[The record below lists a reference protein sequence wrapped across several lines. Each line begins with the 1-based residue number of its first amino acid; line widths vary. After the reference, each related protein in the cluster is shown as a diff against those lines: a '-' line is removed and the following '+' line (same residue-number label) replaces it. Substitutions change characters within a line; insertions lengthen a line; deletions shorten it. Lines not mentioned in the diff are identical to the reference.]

1 MYKYCTS
8 TNYYNSSVSYR
19 MKILMQVQ
27 GVLFCPIS
35 PKSDQH
41 LFSPNNIITSSR
53 EKFMR
58 INKIITSGKI
68 HVLWS
73 SIKFSQLILEGSVW
87 RSVWRICIWILESK
101 KLRQSNWFNGHTV
114 YTVYSKNRNTVT
126 WLSGWD
132 ASLPHLH
139 FVATVRFSMVIM
151 MPNTL
156 QFLTLLF
163 LILLTKD
170 ECKVNSNHTLTLWRS
185 FYFLL

>member
-8 TNYYNSSVSYR
+8 DNYYNSSVSDR

-35 PKSDQH
+35 RKSDQH

-53 EKFMR
+53 EKVMR

-73 SIKFSQLILEGSVW
+73 FIKFSQRILEGSVW

-114 YTVYSKNRNTVT
+114 YTVYSKNRNTYDFSSIKRVT
-126 WLSGWD
+126 
-132 ASLPHLH
+132 
-139 FVATVRFSMVIM
+139 RK
-151 MPNTL
+151 
-156 QFLTLLF
+156 FLDVSRCSRS
-163 LILLTKD
+163 KQQQR
-170 ECKVNSNHTLTLWRS
+170 KVFKKCAAHKEKKRETNCDPSPV
-185 FYFLL
+185 